1 MEPRDCDTCLKVLV
15 TSKSL
20 PFSWRRDHVCWC
32 GTLHSQQ
39 LCISPLHLFLG
50 LAQLLWK
57 AQCFT
62 PIHLLCFMF
71 IPKKNAMAP
80 KYDEYYTNLEIR
92 AFEVYGEISIIE
104 QKYKE
109 MRFGYKEMKSF
120 SMYKVTRHKPTTT
133 NLLWIVFFLIYKNK
147 IYLKLK
153 IKRLEANFSPFL
165 KMSYPKQILAK
176 KQQHLNFKQEATQ
189 LLYVGPISV
198 TYIMFLKRITLEFGS
213 RFLFK

>member
-1 MEPRDCDTCLKVLV
+1 MFVGVGPFTLNNCALAHFISSWAWPNCCEKPNASLLSIYYVLCLYL
-15 TSKSL
+15 
-20 PFSWRRDHVCWC
+20 
-32 GTLHSQQ
+32 
-39 LCISPLHLFLG
+39 
-50 LAQLLWK
+50 
-57 AQCFT
+57 
-62 PIHLLCFMF
+62 
-71 IPKKNAMAP
+71 KKIAMAP
-80 KYDEYYTNLEIR
+80 KYDKYYTNLEIR

-104 QKYKE
+104 QRYKE

-198 TYIMFLKRITLEFGS
+198 WLTSCFWKQLRWNLEVEFYLNKNLKIMRIQF
-213 RFLFK
+213 